1 MSKDVGMTIHNSIV
15 SFLPC
20 LAAFLAFHPI
30 SLNVFLLFLL
40 LFWGGGKKTMNR
52 CGCTA
57 AACSRDS
64 YSSKT
69 ITDNSKAIRA
79 KIAGRR
85 NTQH

>member
-1 MSKDVGMTIHNSIV
+1 MSKDVGMTIRNSIV
-15 SFLPC
+15 SLLPC
-20 LAAFLAFHPI
+20 LAAFWHSIPYLLMF
-30 SLNVFLLFLL
+30 FLLFLL
-40 LFWGGGKKTMNR
+40 LFGGGGKKTMNR

-69 ITDNSKAIRA
+69 ITDNCKAIRA